1 MRSKPT
7 DMSIK
12 LGIVCPC
19 YNEEEVI
26 ESSAR
31 RLKDILCRMIEA
43 GMITSESF
51 ILFVNDGS
59 NDSTWNLISTLHE
72 SSDFFKGLDLSR
84 NVGHQNA
91 ILAGMSAAIAPPFEA
106 DAVITIDVDLQD
118 PPEGII
124 EMVRKC
130 LDGADVVYGVRSD
143 RHSDS
148 FFKRVTAQSF
158 YKFQKSLGVN
168 AIYNHADF
176 RLMTRRAVE
185 ELQKYAERNLYLRGI
200 IPMLGYP
207 SAVVEEE
214 RMPREA
220 GVTKYSISKMCALAF
235 DGITS
240 FSVRPMYL
248 IMILGFVFLIV
259 ALGMAV
265 WVIISLINGAT
276 VRGWSSLMLSI
287 WFVGGSVLLALGLVG
302 LYVGKVFV
310 ETKHRPRY
318 HINRL
323 LA

>member
-1 MRSKPT
+1 MRSKLT

-26 ESSAR
+26 KSSAR
-31 RLKDILCRMIEA
+31 QLKDIMCRMLEEN
-43 GMITSESF
+43 MVSSESF

-59 NDSTWNLISTLHE
+59 IDGTWNAITELHQ
-72 SSDFFKGLDLSR
+72 SSKFFKGLDLSR

-91 ILAGMSAAIAPPFEA
+91 ILAGMATAIAPPFDA
-106 DAVITIDVDLQD
+106 DAVVTIDVDLQD

-124 EMVRKC
+124 EMVKKC
-130 LDGADVVYGVRSD
+130 LDGADVVYGVRTD

-148 FFKRVTAQSF
+148 FFKRFTAQSF

-176 RLMTRRAVE
+176 RLMTRRAVI
-185 ELQKYAERNLYLRGI
+185 ELEKYAERNLYLRGI

-207 SAVVEEE
+207 SAIVEEE
-214 RMPREA
+214 RVSREA
-220 GVTKYSISKMCALAF
+220 GVTKYSLGKMFALAF

-240 FSVRPMYL
+240 FSVRPMYF
-248 IMILGFVFLIV
+248 IMMLGFVFLIV

-265 WVIISLINGAT
+265 WVLVSLINGAT

-323 LA
+323 LD